1 VIKIEI
7 FKLFGR
13 ILVDNKEAN
22 KSISKSDNLAQKL
35 GKTLGK
41 GIKTAAK
48 FGAALGAGAVAA
60 GSAIYGL
67 ASKASEATDRIDKLS
82 QRLGLSRQGFQE
94 WEFVLSQSGVSIDS
108 LQTGMKTLS
117 QRMGDAAEGT
127 GKGAEAFNKLGIS
140 VKDSAGNLKSQ
151 EQIFNESITALQEMK
166 DGVEKAALAQDL
178 LSRSGQDLLPLLNG
192 SAENTEKLKQKA
204 EELGLVLSGEAIDA
218 GVNFT
223 DTIDQLK
230 RSFGAVFT
238 QVGTKFIPIMMTM
251 SEWIMGHMPQIQ
263 GVVQS
268 VFSVMG
274 MYVGYFSEAI
284 SYVSPYIRSMWERGK
299 DYLGRF
305 IEIVNE
311 VRETVVTW
319 VNENQETIS
328 HYKQLLQDMWIKA
341 KEILGGLVE
350 FIKIVLITVKDFW
363 EKYGEDIKRIV
374 KTVFE
379 IIETV
384 VRTAMNTIKEIVDVA
399 TALFKGD
406 WNEFWNSIKDIFKN
420 IFMAMVDIVPQLL
433 SFLIDAIKLGF
444 NGLKDAGK
452 HIFEGLWEGMKN
464 IWKGIS
470 NWVSDKVEWL
480 KDKVTFWKNEND
492 KMTPS
497 GDVPRYAN
505 GTTYHPGGMAIVGEQ
520 GPELVNLPRGSSVT
534 PNNKLGG
541 VTINV
546 NGANIM
552 DDYGVDRMMD
562 KIIERLAV
570 AGVS

>member
-1 VIKIEI
+1 M
-7 FKLFGR
+7 FGR

-82 QRLGLSRQGFQE
+82 QKLGLSRQGFQE

-108 LQTGMKTLS
+108 LQIGMKTLS
-117 QRMGDAAEGT
+117 QRMDDAAEGT

-140 VKDSAGNLKSQ
+140 VKDSTGNLKSQ
-151 EQIFNESITALQEMK
+151 EQIFNESITALQGME

-178 LSRSGQDLLPLLNG
+178 FSRSGQDLLPLLNG

-204 EELGLVLSGEAIDA
+204 EELGLVLSDEAIDA

-238 QVGTKFIPIMMTM
+238 QVGIKFIPIMMKL
-251 SEWIMGHMPQIQ
+251 SEWIMDHMPQIQ
-263 GVVQS
+263 AVVQG
-268 VFSVMG
+268 VFSAMG
-274 MYVGYFSEAI
+274 LYVGKFSDMINFVA
-284 SYVSPYIRSMWERGK
+284 PYIQEMWERGREYFNLFMEK
-299 DYLGRF
+299 
-305 IEIVNE
+305 VKE
-311 VRETVVTW
+311 VKEAIVTW
-319 VNENQETIS
+319 VSENQETID
-328 HYKQLLQDMWIKA
+328 HYKKLLQDMWIKA
-341 KEILGGLVE
+341 KEIFGGLAEYIGAILKV
-350 FIKIVLITVKDFW
+350 IRDFW
-363 EKYGEDIKRIV
+363 NKYGEDIKRIV
-374 KTVFE
+374 STVFG
-379 IIETV
+379 IIETTI
-384 VRTAMNTIKEIVDVA
+384 RTAMNTIKEIIDVA

-406 WNEFWNSIKDIFKN
+406 WNEFWYRIKDIFKN

-433 SFLIDAIKLGF
+433 GLLIETIKLGF

-452 HIFEGLWEGMKN
+452 YIFEGLWEGMKN

-492 KMTPS
+492 KMIPS
-497 GDVPRYAN
+497 GDVPRYSS
-505 GTTYHPGGMAIVGEQ
+505 GTPYHPGGMAIVGER

-541 VTINV
+541 VIINL

-562 KIIERLAV
+562 RILERLAV